1 MKQIWKNLNVT
12 IDWTKKVP
20 LNRLVAL
27 KRKFH
32 NQIRCLQSGKVNVYN
47 GKYAKNIFDLSRAKS
62 FVNQKIR
69 EIEGKSNE

>member
-1 MKQIWKNLNVT
+1 MEQIWKNLNIT
-12 IDWTKKVP
+12 IDWTKEVS

-32 NQIRCLQSGKVNVYN
+32 NQIRCLQSDKVNVYN

-62 FVNQKIR
+62 FVRQKIR